1 MLLRPKLPSD
11 SELLYSKIFSSS
23 SSSSSSSK
31 NKKDLPNQQQLLL
44 LPPLA
49 VDTCSSDRLLIKE
62 ENSQQQNSND
72 NNKPPKK
79 PPRIFHYQSVQ
90 QLIASPSNHS
100 CCSPPTSF
108 QHLQSQ
114 QHQQRLSSPTKMPSC
129 TSSSPSS
136 LQQKQHPQ
144 SSFSPNSGG
153 STSSPNASTGSVNG
167 RPLRVAQPP
176 PLATAFTQPAPST
189 SFPVASCNGN
199 IFKDQKQLHTPS
211 SFNSK
216 QKHPQLPTKNSI
228 SNSSNQRLGGLSYT
242 ELLELARNQQRQI
255 EANEAE
261 LDERRKAVAL
271 FGVARKTAGSEREQ
285 QQNAQILMSNIRSQI
300 DRDEK
305 ELVRLSLYR
314 REAGKL
320 REYNNRQAREL
331 KQLENDYGNDEKELR
346 KVFAKVDTLRGKL
359 ENLYMKRA
367 AASDSEKR
375 FLLNEMSSCSSP
387 KKNVEGRSSSSN
399 TFQNERRPK
408 ASVSPFN
415 KYEKGR
421 DIPDCSGTTT
431 INHSPS
437 KNHQISTNPT
447 ISGQGTAKIQWRR
460 ELPSNKQQYNN
471 IQQQTSPTHSN
482 INGSTGGLLPP
493 AVDKISLRRNSINQA
508 KRNSLVSEGGD
519 EHVQALLLA
528 ELRRGRSHISF
539 GRSWDSSQLSDEFRT
554 TTRRGEREGKL
565 VFEETEC
572 SSSQNKLENR
582 FKSNEIS
589 KLTEK
594 WTDKEENKPKISSE
608 NQQNQ
613 LTFLQQQKIISPKTS
628 PKRTPLPP
636 ENSLDAFNKIFNK
649 QEPRGREESE
659 EKEENEDFEE
669 KGLRNEYQKDYNDKV
684 ESIPSSVIEVNNE
697 EEKGEESREFEEG
710 DHGEDK
716 NKEREEENNYKTV
729 FERINLRLDEDLFVK
744 EEENEEE
751 KEEEMEEEVHD
762 EELPKTTITTV
773 SPPLSDSSTV
783 SSSELEREGILA
795 LFDDSW
801 HKNIRSTGNKGILRE
816 RQQNGVL
823 LNTNT
828 RLEPKK
834 QTNRV
839 KIDLVILF
847 LDVAYE
853 GQYEMLVKLASQID
867 DISVSN
873 SEGLTALHYA
883 ICASNHDIVQF
894 LVENG
899 ADVNALDVDG
909 WTPLHCAAS
918 CGNLPMIRLLI
929 EYGACPIATTI
940 SKSETVAQIF
950 DDSNENA
957 AVGIEYMN
965 FVEECMG
972 IVNDSKVYAAYS
984 YSPQRDDELSF
995 EEGDELKVIRK
1006 CEYLEEEE
1014 ENTKKEKTHL
1024 EEECDEHCWWLCE
1037 HTKEIFNKQK
1047 SGFVP
1052 RNYLALFPTLKH
1064 QNKFNVDFKLPKEIV
1079 FAEQNNLEI
1088 MRRRKD
1094 EEGENDEELNENN
1107 EEEGEEEEE
1116 EGEEE
1121 ERICNNVLRINNTT
1135 TTKTTNSLGHQEL
1148 STYA

>member
-1 MLLRPKLPSD
+1 
-11 SELLYSKIFSSS
+11 
-23 SSSSSSSK
+23 
-31 NKKDLPNQQQLLL
+31 
-44 LPPLA
+44 
-49 VDTCSSDRLLIKE
+49 
-62 ENSQQQNSND
+62 
-72 NNKPPKK
+72 
-79 PPRIFHYQSVQ
+79 
-90 QLIASPSNHS
+90 
-100 CCSPPTSF
+100 
-108 QHLQSQ
+108 
-114 QHQQRLSSPTKMPSC
+114 MPSC

-346 KVFAKVDTLRGKL
+346 KVFAKVDTLRGQL

-367 AASDSEKR
+367 AASDIEKR
-375 FLLNEMSSCSSP
+375 FLLNEMSSSSSP
-387 KKNVEGRSSSSN
+387 KKNLEGRSSSN

-421 DIPDCSGTTT
+421 DIPDCSGPTT
-431 INHSPS
+431 INHSPT

-460 ELPSNKQQYNN
+460 ELPSNNNRQQQYNN
-471 IQQQTSPTHSN
+471 LQQQTSPTHSN

-582 FKSNEIS
+582 FKSNESNKI
-589 KLTEK
+589 TEK

-659 EKEENEDFEE
+659 EKEDFME
-669 KGLRNEYQKDYNDKV
+669 KGRRNDYQNNYNDKV
-684 ESIPSSVIEVNNE
+684 ESISSSVIEVNNE
-697 EEKGEESREFEEG
+697 EGKGEESRKFEEE
-710 DHGEDK
+710 DHEEDK

-729 FERINLRLDEDLFVK
+729 QLLERINLRLDEDLFVK

-751 KEEEMEEEVHD
+751 KEEEMEDEVQD
-762 EELPKTTITTV
+762 EELPKTTITTG

-918 CGNLPMIRLLI
+918 CGNLPMIKLLI

-957 AVGIEYMN
+957 AVGIEYMS

-972 IVNDSKVYAAYS
+972 VVNDSKVYAAYS

-1014 ENTKKEKTHL
+1014 EDIKKEKTHL

-1047 SGFVP
+1047 SGF
-1052 RNYLALFPTLKH
+1052 
-1064 QNKFNVDFKLPKEIV
+1064 
-1079 FAEQNNLEI
+1079 EQNNLEI

-1107 EEEGEEEEE
+1107 EEEEEE

-1121 ERICNNVLRINNTT
+1121 ERICNNNVLRINNT

>member
-1 MLLRPKLPSD
+1 
-11 SELLYSKIFSSS
+11 
-23 SSSSSSSK
+23 
-31 NKKDLPNQQQLLL
+31 
-44 LPPLA
+44 
-49 VDTCSSDRLLIKE
+49 
-62 ENSQQQNSND
+62 
-72 NNKPPKK
+72 
-79 PPRIFHYQSVQ
+79 
-90 QLIASPSNHS
+90 
-100 CCSPPTSF
+100 
-108 QHLQSQ
+108 
-114 QHQQRLSSPTKMPSC
+114 
-129 TSSSPSS
+129 
-136 LQQKQHPQ
+136 
-144 SSFSPNSGG
+144 
-153 STSSPNASTGSVNG
+153 
-167 RPLRVAQPP
+167 
-176 PLATAFTQPAPST
+176 
-189 SFPVASCNGN
+189 
-199 IFKDQKQLHTPS
+199 
-211 SFNSK
+211 
-216 QKHPQLPTKNSI
+216 
-228 SNSSNQRLGGLSYT
+228 
-242 ELLELARNQQRQI
+242 
-255 EANEAE
+255 
-261 LDERRKAVAL
+261 
-271 FGVARKTAGSEREQ
+271 
-285 QQNAQILMSNIRSQI
+285 
-300 DRDEK
+300 
-305 ELVRLSLYR
+305 
-314 REAGKL
+314 
-320 REYNNRQAREL
+320 
-331 KQLENDYGNDEKELR
+331 
-346 KVFAKVDTLRGKL
+346 
-359 ENLYMKRA
+359 
-367 AASDSEKR
+367 
-375 FLLNEMSSCSSP
+375 
-387 KKNVEGRSSSSN
+387 
-399 TFQNERRPK
+399 
-408 ASVSPFN
+408 
-415 KYEKGR
+415 
-421 DIPDCSGTTT
+421 
-431 INHSPS
+431 
-437 KNHQISTNPT
+437 
-447 ISGQGTAKIQWRR
+447 
-460 ELPSNKQQYNN
+460 
-471 IQQQTSPTHSN
+471 
-482 INGSTGGLLPP
+482 
-493 AVDKISLRRNSINQA
+493 VDKISLRRNSINQA

-582 FKSNEIS
+582 FKSNESNKI
-589 KLTEK
+589 TEK

-608 NQQNQ
+608 TQQNQ

-659 EKEENEDFEE
+659 EKEEKEDFME
-669 KGLRNEYQKDYNDKV
+669 KGLRNEYKKDYNDKV
-684 ESIPSSVIEVNNE
+684 ESISSSVIELL
-697 EEKGEESREFEEG
+697 
-710 DHGEDK
+710 
-716 NKEREEENNYKTV
+716 
-729 FERINLRLDEDLFVK
+729 ERINLRLDEDLFVK

-751 KEEEMEEEVHD
+751 KEEEMEDEVQD
-762 EELPKTTITTV
+762 EELPKTTITTG

-918 CGNLPMIRLLI
+918 CGNLPMIKLLI

-957 AVGIEYMN
+957 AVGIEYMS

-972 IVNDSKVYAAYS
+972 VVNDSKVYAAYS

-1014 ENTKKEKTHL
+1014 EEIKKEKTHL

-1037 HTKEIFNKQK
+1037 HTKEVFNKQK
-1047 SGFVP
+1047 SGF
-1052 RNYLALFPTLKH
+1052 
-1064 QNKFNVDFKLPKEIV
+1064 
-1079 FAEQNNLEI
+1079 
-1088 MRRRKD
+1088 
-1094 EEGENDEELNENN
+1094 G
-1107 EEEGEEEEE
+1107 
-1116 EGEEE
+1116 
-1121 ERICNNVLRINNTT
+1121 
-1135 TTKTTNSLGHQEL
+1135 
-1148 STYA
+1148 

>member
-1 MLLRPKLPSD
+1 
-11 SELLYSKIFSSS
+11 
-23 SSSSSSSK
+23 
-31 NKKDLPNQQQLLL
+31 
-44 LPPLA
+44 
-49 VDTCSSDRLLIKE
+49 
-62 ENSQQQNSND
+62 
-72 NNKPPKK
+72 
-79 PPRIFHYQSVQ
+79 
-90 QLIASPSNHS
+90 
-100 CCSPPTSF
+100 
-108 QHLQSQ
+108 
-114 QHQQRLSSPTKMPSC
+114 MPSC

-167 RPLRVAQPP
+167 RPLRVAQLP

-305 ELVRLSLYR
+305 EL
-314 REAGKL
+314 
-320 REYNNRQAREL
+320 AREL

-346 KVFAKVDTLRGKL
+346 KVFAKVDTLRGQL

-367 AASDSEKR
+367 AASDIEKR
-375 FLLNEMSSCSSP
+375 FLLNEMSSSSSP

-437 KNHQISTNPT
+437 KNHQIPT

-460 ELPSNKQQYNN
+460 ELPSNSTRQQQYNN
-471 IQQQTSPTHSN
+471 IQQQTSPTHLN

-554 TTRRGEREGKL
+554 TTRRGEREGK
-565 VFEETEC
+565 
-572 SSSQNKLENR
+572 
-582 FKSNEIS
+582 
-589 KLTEK
+589 
-594 WTDKEENKPKISSE
+594 
-608 NQQNQ
+608 
-613 LTFLQQQKIISPKTS
+613 
-628 PKRTPLPP
+628 
-636 ENSLDAFNKIFNK
+636 
-649 QEPRGREESE
+649 
-659 EKEENEDFEE
+659 
-669 KGLRNEYQKDYNDKV
+669 
-684 ESIPSSVIEVNNE
+684 
-697 EEKGEESREFEEG
+697 
-710 DHGEDK
+710 
-716 NKEREEENNYKTV
+716 
-729 FERINLRLDEDLFVK
+729 
-744 EEENEEE
+744 
-751 KEEEMEEEVHD
+751 
-762 EELPKTTITTV
+762 
-773 SPPLSDSSTV
+773 
-783 SSSELEREGILA
+783 LA

-883 ICASNHDIVQF
+883 ICA
-894 LVENG
+894 
-899 ADVNALDVDG
+899 
-909 WTPLHCAAS
+909 TAS
-918 CGNLPMIRLLI
+918 CGNLPMIKLLI

-972 IVNDSKVYAAYS
+972 VVNDSKVYAAYS

-1014 ENTKKEKTHL
+1014 ENTKKVKTHL

-1037 HTKEIFNKQK
+1037 HTKEVFNKQK
-1047 SGFVP
+1047 IGF
-1052 RNYLALFPTLKH
+1052 
-1064 QNKFNVDFKLPKEIV
+1064 
-1079 FAEQNNLEI
+1079 
-1088 MRRRKD
+1088 
-1094 EEGENDEELNENN
+1094 G
-1107 EEEGEEEEE
+1107 
-1116 EGEEE
+1116 
-1121 ERICNNVLRINNTT
+1121 
-1135 TTKTTNSLGHQEL
+1135 
-1148 STYA
+1148 